1 MRTDGKGIA
10 ESFSHAQLG
19 HLAQVGKA
27 KHVRDRFLPDAERRK
42 LAVPDRLF
50 HALSPEQHRKAKVT
64 ESIALAFFEL
74 EREGR
79 VKRTSAS
86 IRAAL
91 PELKLKAAEYLAVP
105 SEWDD
110 SKIDKNTLRVPA
122 KMSERTVRRHVS
134 SYEKFGIAGLLGREA
149 ERGNR
154 QARLSAE
161 TRALMAQMLTGYL
174 DDSAPSMAQIHRNMV
189 GRFKAENIRRA
200 ADGLPSLPCPSYESV
215 HTAVKNLDPF
225 QVAVVRD
232 GFDAARN
239 KFAPVGKG
247 LDVTR
252 PLQRVE
258 MYEWKVDL
266 MSVMAES
273 GLLHHLTAED
283 QELLGLD
290 GSKARWWLT
299 VAIVHVQPFGIPPI
313 QNFAFAK

>member
-1 MRTDGKGIA
+1 M
-10 ESFSHAQLG
+10 
-19 HLAQVGKA
+19 
-27 KHVRDRFLPDAERRK
+27 PDAERRK